1 MAQPTHLTS
10 RKASP
15 LSIGWTPAI
24 SLTPHR
30 PL

>member
-15 LSIGWTPAI
+15 LSRLD
-24 SLTPHR
+24 S
-30 PL
+30 

>member
-15 LSIGWTPAI
+15 LSRLDSRYLAN
-24 SLTPHR
+24 S
-30 PL
+30 